1 MAALCREFGVI
12 AVEAGGM
19 EGLAATTKS
28 LSHGQAETLV
38 AWCELLVPGA
48 READVGGFVGDQLRK
63 PHAEATLLLRYLGWP
78 PPYEAFYSGGL
89 EALDGA
95 SQHAFGRRFVDL
107 SAAEQGQVRDG
118 VLSGTL
124 PWAGPPAQL
133 FYFMTRSDAV
143 DVVYGTR
150 EGFARIGVPY
160 EPLVEPPSPW

>member
-1 MAALCREFGVI
+1 MEAL
-12 AVEAGGM
+12 AV
-19 EGLAATTKS
+19 TTGS
-28 LSHGQAETLV
+28 LSPGQTETLV

-48 READVGGFVGDQLRK
+48 READVGGFVGDQLSKQHGQAR
-63 PHAEATLLLRYLGWP
+63 LLLRYLGWP
-78 PPYEAFYSGGL
+78 PPYGAFYVGGL

-107 SAAEQGQVRDG
+107 SPTEQGQVRDG
-118 VLSGTL
+118 ALAGTL

-143 DVVYGTR
+143 DVVYGTK

-160 EPLVEPPSPW
+160 EPLIEPPSPW